1 MLHVISVIAQVCG
14 CITAFA
20 AAVMLFVKPV
30 RNRVLGLTDIREG
43 QKCLLR
49 SEMLRIYY
57 LGRESGNVLRQYEF
71 ENFCL
76 LYAAYKAEN
85 GNSFIDKIKTEVRD
99 FDVVN

>member
-49 SEMLRIYY
+49 SDMLRSYY